1 VIRHARR
8 SDDRVSNVSYR
19 PIRRRRVTW
28 LTVAV
33 ALLLV
38 VTGCSSLG
46 FYTQSVGGQLAILW
60 NRQPVDQI
68 LADQRADATLREKLE
83 RVLDARNFASR
94 ELLLPD
100 NGSYRSYVRLDRPY
114 AVWNVVAAPALSVE
128 PVTWCFPIAGC
139 VSYRGYFSR
148 SRAER
153 FAEKLR
159 GRGLD
164 VAVEGVAAYSTL
176 GWFRDPVLST
186 FVDWPS
192 PDLASLIFHELAHQR
207 LYVKGDTVFNESFA
221 SVIEREGLT
230 RYLRREG
237 DQAALAS
244 WQTDQDRQRQFAAL
258 VLEHRERLR
267 DLYASSIATQ
277 EKLRRKSEV
286 LHELGRAYEGLRT
299 SWGGYAGYDRWFD
312 RQLNNANL
320 ASVGAYDRWVPAFE
334 SMLEDAGG
342 NLTAFYDDVH
352 ALGEMTPVERRKRLA
367 AITPPTP
374 KQTESE
380 SDT

>member
-1 VIRHARR
+1 V
-8 SDDRVSNVSYR
+8 
-19 PIRRRRVTW
+19 W
-28 LTVAV
+28 LAV
-33 ALLLV
+33 PLGLILL

-60 NRQPVDQI
+60 NRRPVDQI
-68 LADQRADATLREKLE
+68 LADKKADATLREKLE
-83 RVLDARNFASR
+83 RVQDARDFASG

-100 NGSYRSYVRLDRPY
+100 NGSYRSYVRVDRPY

-139 VSYRGYFSR
+139 VSYRGYFSKAK
-148 SRAER
+148 AER

-186 FVDWPS
+186 FIDWPS
-192 PDLASLIFHELAHQR
+192 PDLASLIFHELAHQQ

-230 RYLRREG
+230 RYLRAEG

-244 WQTDQDRQRQFAAL
+244 WQIDHDRQSRFAAL

-267 DLYASSIATQ
+267 DLYASQVATQ

-286 LHELGRAYEGLRT
+286 FADLGRAYEELKK

-334 SMLEDAGG
+334 EMLEGAGG
-342 NLTAFYDDVH
+342 DLAAFYADVGTL
-352 ALGEMTPVERRKRLA
+352 AKLTPEQRRQRLA
-367 AITPPTP
+367 EITPAPATRDA
-374 KQTESE
+374 SE
-380 SDT
+380 STAGSDT

>member
-1 VIRHARR
+1 
-8 SDDRVSNVSYR
+8 
-19 PIRRRRVTW
+19 
-28 LTVAV
+28 
-33 ALLLV
+33 
-38 VTGCSSLG
+38 
-46 FYTQSVGGQLAILW
+46 
-60 NRQPVDQI
+60 
-68 LADQRADATLREKLE
+68 
-83 RVLDARNFASR
+83 
-94 ELLLPD
+94 
-100 NGSYRSYVRLDRPY
+100 
-114 AVWNVVAAPALSVE
+114 VWNVVAAPALSVE
-128 PVTWCFPIAGC
+128 PMTWCFPIAGC

-207 LYVKGDTVFNESFA
+207 LYIKGDTVFNESFA

-244 WQTDQDRQRQFAAL
+244 WQTDHDRQRQFAEL

-286 LHELGRAYEGLRT
+286 FDDLGRAYEDLKA

-342 NLTAFYDDVH
+342 NLAAFYDDVR
-352 ALGEMTPVERRKRLA
+352 ALGEMTPEARRQRLA
-367 AITPPTP
+367 EVTPPTP
-374 KQTESE
+374 KKTESE